1 MKGKILDFNIQNSS
15 GIISAE
21 DGNRYNFITKE
32 WRSDKSPAVNQ
43 TVDFSIEGENATAI
57 YLEQNNILEQAGN
70 LNSIVKNNDTIDF
83 FLRAYR
89 NYVNFQGRDTRQ
101 QYWMFYLFY
110 MIAYIV
116 LSVID
121 AVIGTGGILG
131 GIFALGSLLP
141 SIAIATRRLHD
152 TNRSGWWQ
160 LLVLIP
166 LIGAIVLIIFLAQKG
181 TMGDNKFGKDPL
193 NTGNEDGIQ

>member
-181 TMGDNKFGKDPL
+181 TIGDNKFGKDPL